1 MSVDWMSRTCVGAWA
16 PPASDTSI
24 FDCTRVPE
32 LSFAASALKPSS
44 VLQGAFQA
52 SWLDESDCV
61 GAWESDAVVA
71 ALFPTGGTL
80 ADVRRLDALQVLKA
94 VQTW

>member
-1 MSVDWMSRTCVGAWA
+1 MSADWMSRSCMGAWA
-16 PPASDTSI
+16 PLEHPSSTGN
-24 FDCTRVPE
+24 TRVPE
-32 LSFAASALKPSS
+32 LSFATSALKPSP
-44 VLQGAFQA
+44 VLQGAFHA

-71 ALFPTGGTL
+71 VLFPTGGTL

-94 VQTW
+94 VRTW